1 MHTFHSTPF
10 PRCLHA
16 YDRVFT
22 GGEEVLEYRKYGIEA
37 IIAPGLSSSYAAPLS
52 ANIPITH
59 RGIANQVVIC
69 TGYGQNG
76 VTVDVPEYRA
86 DRTVVLLMAVGN
98 NNIL

>member
-1 MHTFHSTPF
+1 
-10 PRCLHA
+10 
-16 YDRVFT
+16 
-22 GGEEVLEYRKYGIEA
+22 VLEYRKHGIEA
-37 IIAPGLSSSYAAPLS
+37 TIAPGLSSSYAAPLS

-98 NNIL
+98 NILRTI